1 MNSNWFECKV
11 RYEKTLE
18 DGKVQKVTEPYI
30 VDALSFTEAEA
41 RIIKEMRPYMSGEFT
56 VSDIKR
62 AKFAELFPSAEE
74 QADKWYKCK
83 VMFITLDEKKG
94 IEKKTAAH
102 MLVQAGSLRD
112 AVDKLDQGMSGS
124 MADYEIASVTE
135 TKIMDVFPFEA
146 EGQEEATAEA

>member
-41 RIIKEMRPYMSGEFT
+41 RIIEEMRPYMSGEFT

-62 AKFAELFPSAEE
+62 AKYAELFPSAEE

-94 IEKKTAAH
+94 VEKKTAAQ
-102 MLVQAGSLRD
+102 MLVQAGSVRD
-112 AVDKLDQGMSGS
+112 AIDKLENGMSGS

-135 TKIMDVFPFEA
+135 TKIMDVYPFKA
-146 EGQEEATAEA
+146 EGEDDIPAEA